1 MLLSYH
7 LCEIG
12 LFGIFRSET
21 EREMRSPLLQ
31 KMRQEFDYGDI
42 DFLPGFVRHFYN
54 ERKQEFPFG
63 YYFSNSTL
71 FCIEFIFRNMNR
83 NKGGMGMLPMWT
95 ILGSQ
100 RPNLITFI
108 SPLAFDPLT
117 KSTLLV
123 LCAWLLHSRTT
134 TPYSYNGCS
143 TL

>member
-1 MLLSYH
+1 MAILTSYVDSYDVSTTKENKNSLLVIIMAISQIQ
-7 LCEIG
+7 LDFV
-12 LFGIFRSET
+12 LSSSSGIRI
-21 EREMRSPLLQ
+21 Q
-31 KMRQEFDYGDI
+31 KR
-42 DFLPGFVRHFYN
+42 
-54 ERKQEFPFG
+54 
-63 YYFSNSTL
+63 
-71 FCIEFIFRNMNR
+71 
-83 NKGGMGMLPMWT
+83 GGRALMWT

-100 RPNLITFI
+100 RSNRITFI